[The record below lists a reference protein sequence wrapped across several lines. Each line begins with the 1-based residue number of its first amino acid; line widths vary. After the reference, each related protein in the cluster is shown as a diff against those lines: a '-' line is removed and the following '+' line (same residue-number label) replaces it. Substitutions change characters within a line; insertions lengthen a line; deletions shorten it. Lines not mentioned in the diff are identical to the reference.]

1 MITSYVKF
9 TPSEIK
15 VLKGISE
22 GLCNE
27 EIAQRYYLSIY
38 TVRGYLMRV
47 YSKLG
52 LTYKGS
58 GQANRVKA
66 ALFYLNKY
74 GPKGEEV
81 YIKENEAHKK
91 GYDDGIKAVLKRAS
105 ALLEEDNKDAD
116 SEHL

>member
-1 MITSYVKF
+1 MITNYVKF

-15 VLKGISE
+15 VLKGISD

-27 EIAQRYYLSIY
+27 EIAQRHYLSIY
-38 TVRGYLMRV
+38 TVRDYLNSI

-66 ALFYLNKY
+66 ALFYLDKY
-74 GPKGEEV
+74 GHNGEEV
-81 YIKENEAHKK
+81 YIKENEAYTK
-91 GYDDGIKAVLKRAS
+91 GYNDGIKAVLKRAN
-105 ALLEEDNKDAD
+105 ALLSEE
-116 SEHL
+116 